1 MGIDFAAVGL
11 LVLLPAALAL
21 TYLLHLA
28 ARRRLSRARAR
39 ASLAL
44 RTVVLAALIFALAGT
59 QLVLPVDRLATVF
72 LVDWSDSLGSA
83 GREAS
88 TAFLQDALEEL
99 PDGDQAG
106 IVVFGA
112 DALVERLPSPTR
124 LLERIDSVPS
134 PPPGPPLPTRRPSP
148 SPTTARSSSTPP
160 RNASGGS
167 SFLPCRPTCAT
178 SGGG

>member
-21 TYLLHLA
+21 TYLLHFA
-28 ARRRLSRARAR
+28 ARRRLSPARAAAPFPPRPRLPPARAR

-44 RTVVLAALIFALAGT
+44 RTVVLGALVFALAGT

-72 LVDWSDSLGSA
+72 LVDWSDSVGNA

-112 DALVERLPSPTR
+112 DALVERLPSPPR
-124 LLERIDSVPS
+124 
-134 PPPGPPLPTRRPSP
+134 PL
-148 SPTTARSSSTPP
+148 
-160 RNASGGS
+160 
-167 SFLPCRPTCAT
+167 
-178 SGGG
+178 GGG